1 MTSEQIMEEVSKQLG
16 EIKQLLLVMARND
29 IQNELEA
36 IITTDEKKKIWALC
50 DGINTTN
57 EISTKAKVSIRY
69 VQLIIKDLQNAS
81 LISVEKRGIPK
92 RVFDYVPKNW
102 RIKNVE

>member
-1 MTSEQIMEEVSKQLG
+1 MSKISEQLG
-16 EIKQLLLVMARND
+16 EIKQLLLVMARGD
-29 IQNELEA
+29 IQNELET

-57 EISTKAKVSIRY
+57 EISNKAKVSIRY
-69 VQLIIKDLQNAS
+69 VQIIIKDLQNVN
-81 LISVEKRGIPK
+81 LISVEKRSIPK

-102 RIKNVE
+102 GVKNVE